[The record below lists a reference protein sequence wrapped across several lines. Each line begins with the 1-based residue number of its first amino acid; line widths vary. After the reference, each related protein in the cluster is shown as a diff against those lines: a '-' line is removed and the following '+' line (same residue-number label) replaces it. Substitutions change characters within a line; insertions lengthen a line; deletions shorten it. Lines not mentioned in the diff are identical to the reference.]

1 MTRFVKTRHT
11 AWDVP
16 SGVVNVLMGR
26 HATTS
31 TVPVSMDAVKE
42 CKDTSVRKN
51 AIVGTLVKT
60 VKTNATSTVRWAVDV
75 IRQQGNVKGAV

>member
-1 MTRFVKTRHT
+1 MVIHVIRGMMMLEIF
-11 AWDVP
+11 
-16 SGVVNVLMGR
+16 LLFFL
-26 HATTS
+26 
-31 TVPVSMDAVKE
+31 
-42 CKDTSVRKN
+42 N